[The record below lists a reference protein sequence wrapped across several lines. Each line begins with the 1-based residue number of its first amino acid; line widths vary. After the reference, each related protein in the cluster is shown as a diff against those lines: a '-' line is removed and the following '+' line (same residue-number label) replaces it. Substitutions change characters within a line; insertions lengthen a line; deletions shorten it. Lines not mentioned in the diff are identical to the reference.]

1 MANRRTTIFGGSG
14 FVGRH
19 LVRRLAARGD
29 ILRIAVRD
37 PVAAA
42 FLKPMG
48 DVGQIVP
55 MRVDLR
61 DEGLVQAAVQGTD
74 AVVNLVGILFERGRQ
89 RFEEIQAHGPGRVA
103 RAAAAAG
110 AKRMVQV
117 SAIGADP
124 ASPALYGRTKA
135 AGEASAREAF
145 PTATIVRPSVV
156 FGPEDGFF
164 NRFAALA
171 RFLPALPVFGATPR
185 LARLPEGGARIEL
198 FGDGG
203 VRFQPVYVGDVAEAI
218 ARILDDPAT
227 AAKTYELGGPRIYS
241 FKEIMDLVLAQTGR
255 RRWLLPVPL
264 RLAELEA
271 IFLQL
276 LPTPTPLLTRD
287 QVLLMRRDN
296 LVSPGALTFADL
308 GITPTPAEA
317 ILPSYMDIYRRG
329 GRSRNPRLV

>member
-14 FVGRH
+14 FLGRH
-19 LVRRLAARGD
+19 LVKRLAARGD

-37 PVAAA
+37 PAGAA

-55 MRVDLR
+55 MRVDLC
-61 DEGLVQAAVQGTD
+61 DEVLVQAAVREAD

-89 RFEEIQAHGPGRVA
+89 RFEEIQARGPGRVA
-103 RAAAAAG
+103 RAAARSG

-124 ASPALYGRTKA
+124 ASPARYGRTKA
-135 AGEASAREAF
+135 AGEAAARDAF
-145 PTATIVRPSVV
+145 PAATIVRPSVV

-171 RFLPALPVFGATPR
+171 RYLPTLPVFGAGPR
-185 LARLPEGGARIEL
+185 LERLPEGGVRIEL

-227 AAKTYELGGPRIYS
+227 EGKTYELGGPHIYS
-241 FKEIMDLVLAQTGR
+241 FKDIMDLVLAQTGR
-255 RRWLLPVPL
+255 RRWLVPVPL
-264 RLAELEA
+264 QLAEIEA
-271 IFLQL
+271 ILLQL
-276 LPTPTPLLTRD
+276 LPAPTPLLTRD

-296 LVSPGALTFADL
+296 LVSPGALALADL
-308 GITPTPAEA
+308 GITPTSAEA

-329 GRSRNPRLV
+329 GRTRNPRLV